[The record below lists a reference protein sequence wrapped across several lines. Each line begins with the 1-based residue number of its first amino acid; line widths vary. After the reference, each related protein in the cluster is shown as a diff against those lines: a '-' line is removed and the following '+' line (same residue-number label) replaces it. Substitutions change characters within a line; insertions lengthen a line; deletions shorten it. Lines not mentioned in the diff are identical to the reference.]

1 MRLLVKGLAFSF
13 TLTISAFAM
22 DFSTE
27 SLIFNPTKI
36 TMAFKNSQV
45 FSETDWLQAVDQAD
59 NWLKTLSFSNREN
72 YQKAEKYYVSKIGS
86 ELEDLTCAVQQKNW
100 SLFFLV

>member
-1 MRLLVKGLAFSF
+1 MNLVVKGLAFSF

-36 TMAFKNSQV
+36 TMYNGPRKLDT
-45 FSETDWLQAVDQAD
+45 E
-59 NWLKTLSFSNREN
+59 
-72 YQKAEKYYVSKIGS
+72 
-86 ELEDLTCAVQQKNW
+86 
-100 SLFFLV
+100 